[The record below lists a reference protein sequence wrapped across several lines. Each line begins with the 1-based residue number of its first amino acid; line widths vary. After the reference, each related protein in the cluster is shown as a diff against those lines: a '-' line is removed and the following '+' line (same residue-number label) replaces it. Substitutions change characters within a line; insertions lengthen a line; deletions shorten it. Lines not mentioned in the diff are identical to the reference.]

1 MAAPVNAEVVDPE
14 AEKIF
19 GTATEP
25 DHRDQVQITNKATG
39 FAARES
45 YHQRMEED
53 VELRRMR
60 NEAMENRDDT
70 DLPTF
75 LRRPVSLR

>member
-1 MAAPVNAEVVDPE
+1 MAAQVIAEVVDPE
-14 AEKIF
+14 AEIIF
-19 GTATEP
+19 GTATDP
-25 DHRDQVQITNKATG
+25 DLGDEVKITLIATG